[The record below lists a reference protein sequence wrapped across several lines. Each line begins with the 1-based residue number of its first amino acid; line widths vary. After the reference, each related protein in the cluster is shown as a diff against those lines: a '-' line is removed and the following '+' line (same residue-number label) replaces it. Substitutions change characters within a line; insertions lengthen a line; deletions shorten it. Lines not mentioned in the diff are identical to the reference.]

1 KWEGLV
7 CVRVLV
13 PTVAAPATATNI
25 YNMVI
30 FIAYP
35 RLVIVTKAIRKNRIR
50 DFPTP
55 HWSATHPIKIEP
67 TVAPMFRVNKK
78 LKLDPRGKPASVIN
92 LGSHVF
98 SPYNIS
104 SDMAYVIQIITV
116 KRALFLINKFFT
128 GDEFSFCLFSTKISF
143 SDGL

>member
-1 KWEGLV
+1 
-7 CVRVLV
+7 
-13 PTVAAPATATNI
+13 
-25 YNMVI
+25 MVI

-35 RLVIVTKAIRKNRIR
+35 RLVIVTKATRKNRIR

-67 TVAPMFRVNKK
+67 TVAPTFRVSKK

-104 SDMAYVIQIITV
+104 RDMTYVIQINTV
-116 KRALFLINKFFT
+116 KSALILIIKFFT
-128 GDEFSFCLFSTKISF
+128 GDEFSFCIFNTKVSF
-143 SDGL
+143 SDSL

>member
-1 KWEGLV
+1 
-7 CVRVLV
+7 
-13 PTVAAPATATNI
+13 
-25 YNMVI
+25 MVI

-35 RLVIVTKAIRKNRIR
+35 RLVIVTKATRKNRIR

-67 TVAPMFRVNKK
+67 TVAPTFRVSKK
-78 LKLDPRGKPASVIN
+78 LKLDPRGKPASLIN

-104 SDMAYVIQIITV
+104 RDMAYVIQIITV
-116 KRALFLINKFFT
+116 TRALIMINKFLT
-128 GDEFSFCLFSTKISF
+128 GDEFSFCLFIMNVSF
-143 SDGL
+143 CNSLYFSFK